1 MKKYGKILCALLAA
15 LLLFA
20 ACLPGVTAVQTEE
33 PADPPAG
40 TSRQTPAEAA
50 HLQFGADGSFRI
62 LLLPDI
68 QDGKTLS
75 PITKQFIQTTVKAQQ
90 PDIIILTGDNI
101 YGSWT
106 KDPAGGEQGL
116 RDVME
121 MLQEMYDEGYGAPV
135 ALTFGN
141 HDDQSNDYAKEDQ
154 MKVMSEY
161 ACNLSIDEDLWVD
174 GVHYTEALEN
184 CGTYDVPIY
193 ASDGSDNVKFN
204 LWIFDSGSYATDGN
218 GGYDHV
224 REKQLNWFRT
234 TAEKLGDVNSMTFQH
249 IIMPEIYNSL
259 EKTSYKPFGHTYN
272 YHGTYYQLPATAKD
286 NSILGESPACSEDNG
301 GEYDALKAQGGVIA
315 CVSGHDHVNKYIVPN
330 ADPDFPMDWI
340 NVPTCGIASYGV
352 TDYRGIRVIDL
363 NESDTTTYETAF
375 YTYED
380 VMGDDSG
387 FMFRYR
393 FISFLTELEY
403 RAINVWMQ
411 LINIFGVSNLVA

>member
-1 MKKYGKILCALLAA
+1 MNRFKRSLAALLAA
-15 LLLFA
+15 LLLVA
-20 ACLPGVTAVQTEE
+20 ACLPGVAASDAAS
-33 PADPPAG
+33 PADAAAL
-40 TSRQTPAEAA
+40 TPAEAA
-50 HLQFGADGSFRI
+50 HLQFDASGNFRI

-75 PITKQFIQTTVKAQQ
+75 PITKQFIQATVKQQQ

-106 KDPAGGEQGL
+106 KNPEGGEQGL

-141 HDDQSNDYAKEDQ
+141 HDDQSNDYKKEDQ
-154 MKVMSEY
+154 MKVISEY
-161 ACNLSIDEDLWVD
+161 SCNLSIDEDLWVD

-184 CGTYDVPIY
+184 CGTYNVPVY
-193 ASDGSDNVKFN
+193 ASDGGDEVKFN
-204 LWIFDSGSYATDGN
+204 LWIFDSGSYAEDGN

-224 REKQLNWFRT
+224 REKQLNWYKAT
-234 TAEKLGDVNSMTFQH
+234 SEKLGNVNSITFQH
-249 IIMPEIYNSL
+249 IIMPQIYDSL
-259 EKTSYKPFGHTYN
+259 EETSFRPFGHTYN
-272 YHGTYYQLPATAKD
+272 HHGTYYKLPDTAAEG
-286 NSILGESPACSEDNG
+286 SVLGESPACSEDDG

-315 CVSGHDHVNKYIVPN
+315 CVSGHDHANHYIVPN

-352 TDYRGIRVIDL
+352 TKYRGIRVIDL
-363 NESDTTTYETAF
+363 KESDTTTYETAF

-380 VMGDDSG
+380 IMGEDAG
-387 FMFRYR
+387 FMFKYR
-393 FISFLTELEY
+393 FLSFLTEAEY
-403 RAINVWMQ
+403 YLINVWMQ
-411 LINIFGVSNLVA
+411 LTNLFGVSNLVA